1 MYGLLFAHIWLIFY
15 GKLVGKHTTCWV
27 FGINHFRGNDHLGL
41 SMILPTYPGKIP
53 QTSPNPHNSKE
64 IPKHKLLVIHVRG
77 PIFQGY
83 YVGEILEFRNYKSRW
98 WQLKDFWNFHPEPWG
113 NDFQFDEHMFQM
125 GWELNHQPGL
135 GITHILK
142 SFFGILPSL
151 KLTAN
156 AAGNGWLGWKMMI
169 LSFWVS
175 EGLYKLRCFCC

>member
-1 MYGLLFAHIWLIFY
+1 MYGLLFAHIWLTFY

-53 QTSPNPHNSKE
+53 QTSPKPHNSKE

-83 YVGEILEFRNYKSRW
+83 YVGKILEFRNYNLGGGNSKI
-98 WQLKDFWNFHPEPWG
+98 FGIFTPNPGG
-113 NDFQFDEHMFQM
+113 NDFQFDEHIFQM

-135 GITHILK
+135 GITNILK
-142 SFFGILPSL
+142 YFFWILPSL

-156 AAGNGWLGWKMMI
+156 VAGNWMVRLEDDDPLLLG
-169 LSFWVS
+169 FGRPV
-175 EGLYKLRCFCC
+175 